1 MTYPRVLKMKF
12 LDMQV
17 CVPRDY
23 SDAAIIA
30 FAEREN
36 PCGTTAGWQI
46 TKLGDKHL
54 AGSPERV
61 QCEEHTDNCHVMLHA

>member
-1 MTYPRVLKMKF
+1 MSAAVTRAGL

-17 CVPRDY
+17 CVPAEFTD
-23 SDAAIIA
+23 DQVLE

-46 TKLGDKHL
+46 RRAGDPHL
-54 AGSPERV
+54 SGCDERV
-61 QCEEHTDNCHVMLHA
+61 QCQERPDHVHIMLDA